1 MDGVKPVA
9 SAEQGGAVEA
19 RFTEFCKVFTVSFF
33 LAFFFFWILKEF
45 LFSFIHFLFLF
56 NYLIFASMRVVYGNC
71 LMFFLEWTD

>member
-33 LAFFFFWILKEF
+33 LAFFFFSGF
-45 LFSFIHFLFLF
+45 
-56 NYLIFASMRVVYGNC
+56 
-71 LMFFLEWTD
+71 